1 MLQTDNKYLNYRNS
15 SLSLY
20 NIVIMNFLRFILIIT
35 LFTTSA
41 CGRRDRKRA
50 DIFRKAGNEIE
61 RAERFTLEKKDG
73 WTEVKIINPWQGA
86 TDVSQIYYLV
96 KRGSEL
102 PAGLDSGAVIFVP
115 LKKIICMSTTHL
127 AMISAIGEGKSI
139 VGVSG
144 TNFIYSPEL
153 NKNVERGFI
162 ADVGYEANLNKELI
176 LKISPDLIM
185 IYGIGSESAGYM
197 GKIKELGTKIII
209 NADYLETDPLSR
221 AEWIKLFGAL
231 YCKESLADSIYKS
244 EVAEYG
250 KLKSYIDQNTSN
262 KPKVLL
268 GLPFKDTWYI
278 SPGNSFIGKL
288 ISDAGGDYLW
298 MNTKSSMSMP
308 YGIESVYLQGM
319 KADFWLNIGSVT
331 SKNEISNVDQRLDDL
346 PCFKKDDLFN
356 NNKRVTENG
365 GNDFW
370 ESGSLHPHLLLKDIA
385 TILHPEIFSEHE
397 LTFYRKIY

>member
-1 MLQTDNKYLNYRNS
+1 
-15 SLSLY
+15 
-20 NIVIMNFLRFILIIT
+20 MNFLRFILIIT
-35 LFTTSA
+35 FFITSA

-244 EVAEYG
+244 EVAEYD
-250 KLKSYIDQNTSN
+250 KLKSYIDQNTTN